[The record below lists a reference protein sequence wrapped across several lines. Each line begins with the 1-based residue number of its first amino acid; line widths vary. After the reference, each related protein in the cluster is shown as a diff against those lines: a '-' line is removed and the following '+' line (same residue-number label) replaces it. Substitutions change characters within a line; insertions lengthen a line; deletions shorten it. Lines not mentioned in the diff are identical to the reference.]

1 MQAVTS
7 RDVHIYTE
15 PILQEELYIDKIQG
29 VELPVRIVIDRE
41 VEIAIGIV
49 FIPRCR
55 TKQKKRGRTE
65 CLNCIGTAFE
75 FGDCLN
81 PIHALNNTNNLHV
94 MANVCSLTR
103 IAFATRSARRPE
115 GQFRPTRKLIGC
127 A

>member
-15 PILQEELYIDKIQG
+15 PIFQEELYIDKIQG
-29 VELPVRIVIDRE
+29 VELPVRIVIDEE

-65 CLNCIGTAFE
+65 CLNGIGAPFE
-75 FGDCLN
+75 FGD
-81 PIHALNNTNNLHV
+81 A
-94 MANVCSLTR
+94 
-103 IAFATRSARRPE
+103 
-115 GQFRPTRKLIGC
+115 
-127 A
+127 